1 MMATQFTEAQLH
13 GVPAI
18 EIEMVSEVLNEA
30 DYDQQ
35 RAFGD
40 LINGAIVRNFKAARL
55 KDQAVGVR
63 GLARVIGI
71 QPSTLRRRV
80 EQLIAAGWLER
91 REDGS
96 VRYSQQ
102 SFDFGA
108 PASRAMM
115 HRFAASLQRAGWV
128 DFRPPAG

>member
-1 MMATQFTEAQLH
+1 MAQEFTQTQLH

-18 EIEMVSEVLNEA
+18 EIELVSEVLNAA

-35 RAFGD
+35 STFGD
-40 LINGAIVRNFKAARL
+40 LINGAIVRNYKAARL
-55 KDQAVGVR
+55 KDQPVGVR
-63 GLARVIGI
+63 GLARVIGV
-71 QPSTLRRRV
+71 QPSTLRRRIDRLV
-80 EQLIAAGWLER
+80 LAGWLER
-91 REDGS
+91 LADGS

-115 HRFAASLQRAGWV
+115 HRFAASLQKAGWV
-128 DFRPPAG
+128 DFRPPVG